1 MHKPLLPVAILLTL
15 SACQSGKAGPRRLQ
29 ALTYSLEQANN
40 RATREN
46 EYLWKTIQNEVAGG
60 RFGQLTPNSAVA
72 QLLAHSDTIQLVMKQ
87 WRAHLF
93 NCREQ
98 LSALAIS
105 SPHASLGPETYK
117 ETTQLLQQMAAY
129 RVTLLAQD
137 SQLVLPRLLPPRM
150 TADTTAAAMADFY
163 FRNATPAEAMAAL
176 AQLEATMLAD
186 EAAAL
191 LGQNMRL
198 ACGGNIIFDSTHAQ
212 ALTDTSAVVAGT
224 EYRASFFLAAVL
236 KPAGLTMSANGQPV
250 TVRPGG
256 TGQVR
261 FIADP
266 RLLGNKQEVTAY
278 WNGLIRVK
286 SGYTHSGDTTY
297 KVRVPYRI
305 VRSK

>member
-1 MHKPLLPVAILLTL
+1 MHKPLLPFAILLTL
-15 SACQSGKAGPRRLQ
+15 SACQSEKAGPRRLQ

-40 RATREN
+40 RAAREN
-46 EYLWKTIQNEVAGG
+46 DYLWGTIHNEVAGG
-60 RFGQLTPNSAVA
+60 RFGQLTPSSAVA
-72 QLLAHSDTIQLVMKQ
+72 QLLAHSDTIQRVMKQ

-105 SPHASLGPETYK
+105 SPNASLGPETYK
-117 ETTQLLQQMAAY
+117 QTTQLLQQMAAY

-137 SQLVLPRLLPPRM
+137 SQLVLPRLPPRM

-212 ALTDTSAVVAGT
+212 ALTHTSAVVAGT

-236 KPAGLTMSANGQPV
+236 QPAGLTMTANGQPIAV
-250 TVRPGG
+250 MPGG
-256 TGQVR
+256 IGTVR

-278 WNGLIRVK
+278 WTGIIRVP
-286 SGYTHSGDTTY
+286 SPYTQSGDTVY